1 LNLGAINPIG
11 CAYNRLE
18 LLQLR
23 EMIPQKLAFYG
34 AILALLLA
42 PHASNPTL
50 HDWTVFQKN
59 A

>member
-1 LNLGAINPIG
+1 
-11 CAYNRLE
+11 
-18 LLQLR
+18 
-23 EMIPQKLAFYG
+23 MIPQKLAFYG
-34 AILALLLA
+34 AILALLFA